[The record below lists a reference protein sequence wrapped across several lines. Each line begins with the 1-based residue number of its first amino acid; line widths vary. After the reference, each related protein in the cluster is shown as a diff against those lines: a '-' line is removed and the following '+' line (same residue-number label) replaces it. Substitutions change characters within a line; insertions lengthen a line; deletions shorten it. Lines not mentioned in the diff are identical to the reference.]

1 MEQQIRFCTTADG
14 VRIAYAT
21 VGHGPPIIKAASWYS
36 HLEFDWQSPV
46 YKGLYRGIS
55 ARHRMIRYDARG
67 TGLSD
72 RNVAEISFETM
83 VADFTAVAH
92 AAGVDRFPL
101 LGISQG
107 GAVGIAY
114 AVRHPERVSHL
125 ILLGAYARGMAHRPG
140 HHQGPETMDA
150 LRAVMRQGWGS
161 DDPSYRQLFTSQ
173 IIPDATPDQM
183 RWFNEYERAAAS
195 SETADKLFVAIANIN
210 VMELLPLV
218 RVPTLIFHCRGDRRQ
233 PFEFGRELATLIP
246 DSRFVPLDSN
256 NHVVLE
262 HEAASDVFFAELA
275 DFLGHERPT
284 VWHRR
289 TRWFAGRF
297 GALTRDFE
305 ASTFYKI
312 IAIAAAV
319 VSIASFV
326 ATLF

>member
-21 VGHGPPIIKAASWYS
+21 TGHGPPIIKAASWYS

-46 YKGLYRGIS
+46 YRGLYQGIA
-55 ARHRMIRYDARG
+55 ARHRLIRYDARG

-72 RNVAEISFETM
+72 RNVGEISFETM
-83 VADFTAVAH
+83 VTDFTAVAD

-114 AVRHPERVSHL
+114 AVRRPERVSHL

-140 HHQGPETMDA
+140 YHQGPETMDA
-150 LRAVMRQGWGS
+150 LRGVMRQGWGS

-183 RWFNEYERAAAS
+183 RWFNEYERASAS
-195 SETADKLFVAIANIN
+195 AETADKLFVAIANIN

-233 PFEFGRELATLIP
+233 PFEFGRELAAPIP
-246 DSRFVPLDSN
+246 KSRFVPLESN

-262 HEAASDVFFAELA
+262 HEPAADVFFAEVA
-275 DFLGHERPT
+275 DFLGDERPT
-284 VWHRR
+284 VWKRR
-289 TRWFAGRF
+289 TRFVAGSLD
-297 GALTRDFE
+297 AATRNFE
-305 ASTFYKI
+305 ASTVFKI
-312 IAIAAAV
+312 IAIVAAV
-319 VSIASFV
+319 VSIVSFV

>member
-1 MEQQIRFCTTADG
+1 MEQHIRFCTTADG

-21 VGHGPPIIKAASWYS
+21 VGQGPPVVKAASWYS
-36 HLEFDWQSPV
+36 HLEFDLQSPV
-46 YKGLYRGIS
+46 YRGLYEGIA
-55 ARHRMIRYDARG
+55 ARHQLIRYDARG

-72 RNVAEISFETM
+72 RNVEAISFDTM
-83 VADFTAVAH
+83 VTDFMAVAD

-173 IIPDATPDQM
+173 IIPDATPAQM
-183 RWFNEYERAAAS
+183 RWFNEYERASAS
-195 SETADKLFVAIANIN
+195 AETADKLFVAIANIN
-210 VMELLPLV
+210 VTELLPHV

-233 PFEFGRELATLIP
+233 PFEFGRELAALIP
-246 DSRFVPLDSN
+246 DSRFVPLESN

-262 HEAASDVFFAELA
+262 HEPASDVFFAEVA

-284 VWHRR
+284 AWHLGTRR
-289 TRWFAGRF
+289 VSGRF
-297 GALTRDFE
+297 DALTRDFE
-305 ASTFYKI
+305 ASTLYKI
-312 IAIAAAV
+312 VAITAAAA
-319 VSIASFV
+319 SIASCV
-326 ATLF
+326 AMLF